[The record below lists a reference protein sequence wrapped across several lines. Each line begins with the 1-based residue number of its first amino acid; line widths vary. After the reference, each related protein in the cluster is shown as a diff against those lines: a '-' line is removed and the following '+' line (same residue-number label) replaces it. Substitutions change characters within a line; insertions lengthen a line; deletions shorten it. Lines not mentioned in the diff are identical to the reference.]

1 MVIEHVPVEKEN
13 TVLNI
18 SIFFELK
25 DNTPQG
31 KAVFQFEYKDGA
43 YNKPENLTPK
53 LNFII
58 NKVNE
63 LCQSNDLGMVQL
75 SVEHIPI
82 KRINSKIA
90 WDYLYEN
97 LKLIENPS
105 LIFIQAQGEN
115 PPAGHPV
122 IQCVQDL
129 FHETTVI
136 SNAYVS
142 KSPDF
147 SIAFPNSCSITIGET
162 NGLSSDDSGADCSSI
177 ISDIQVL
184 SSQIEAFGA
193 TLDFQEES
201 NDSQRLKT
209 SYEFVGIVLSLLL
222 KANHFGK
229 LFSVMSN

>member
-1 MVIEHVPVEKEN
+1 MERRN

-18 SIFFELK
+18 CIFFELK
-25 DNTPQG
+25 DNARQG
-31 KAVFQFEYKDGA
+31 RAVFEFAYRDGV
-43 YNKPENLTPK
+43 YHKPENLTPK

-63 LCQSNDLGMVQL
+63 LCQSNNLGTTQL
-75 SVEHIPI
+75 IVEHIPI
-82 KRINSKIA
+82 RKINSKIA

-97 LKLIENPS
+97 LKEIENPS

-122 IQCVQDL
+122 IKCVQDL
-129 FHETTVI
+129 FHVTTVI
-136 SNAYVS
+136 SNAYVH

-162 NGLSSDDSGADCSSI
+162 NRMSSDDSGADCSSI

-184 SSQIEAFGA
+184 SSQIEPFGA